1 MEATVNNLGLG
12 EMERKW
18 KLLCYHGVIRRDF
31 TPLVGNQI
39 DKEIDSEM
47 ETGTVLGLC
56 GMSVSST
63 NRTVSYLFPR
73 S

>member
-1 MEATVNNLGLG
+1 MEATVYNLGLG
-12 EMERKW
+12 EMERKR

-47 ETGTVLGLC
+47 ETGLGLC
-56 GMSVSST
+56 GMSASST